1 MFKLAYSTAEL
12 FDFRD
17 SCTTSLAL
25 GKALI
30 FTSEWIR
37 CQALA
42 LTLMQLIYRFIE
54 RRLTSFAALINR

>member
-30 FTSEWIR
+30 FTSEWIS